1 MTRERV
7 FIDGATGQV
16 ADWTDCLCG
25 NEPHI
30 EGFYPCLPTGKVV
43 EPDHQWVQ
51 TLYYCERC
59 HRIIDMITGTV
70 SGHADDEIVDVNNRR
85 YDQ

>member
-7 FIDGATGQV
+7 FIDGATGKV
-16 ADWTDCLCG
+16 ADWTVCLCG

-30 EGFYPCLPTGKVV
+30 EGFYPCLPTGEVV

-70 SGHADDEIVDVNNRR
+70 SGQADDEIVEANNRR